1 MKIENVLTLRDVL
14 KYCKR
19 ASGRTTNIIKALIP
33 FLSDESKEQNKHYV
47 IVTCNRQMTEEYVRV
62 LKKAFMQY
70 NKNVMFNN
78 NNNTIVNNISNNKIT
93 FLNSDGSV
101 ISYAFLEER
110 LQGVRCNDVIFDTP
124 EINLL
129 KDACLQTF
137 TYRLK

>member
-1 MKIENVLTLRDVL
+1 MKIENVLTLKDVL

-47 IVTCNRQMTEEYVRV
+47 IVTCNHQMTQEYIRV
-62 LKKAFMQY
+62 LKKAFMQN
-70 NKNVMFNN
+70 NKHVIFHSY
-78 NNNTIVNNISNNKIT
+78 NNTVVNSVLNNKIT
-93 FLNSDGSV
+93 FLNSDGSTT
-101 ISYAFLEER
+101 SYAFLEER
-110 LQGVRCNDVIFDTP
+110 LQGVRFDDVIFDTP